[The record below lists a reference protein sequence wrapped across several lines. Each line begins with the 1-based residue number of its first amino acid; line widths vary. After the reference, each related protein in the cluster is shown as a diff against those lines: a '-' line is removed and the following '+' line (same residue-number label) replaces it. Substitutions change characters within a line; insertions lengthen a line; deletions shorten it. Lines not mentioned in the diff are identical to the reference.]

1 MNYRKIMFLL
11 SFCMLCGGTQM
22 ARAEKQKDKQKTE
35 KAQQKQKQEKD
46 KKKSGKKGGKKSRKG
61 QPEPPADS
69 TKVEK
74 PQIDRPGLFR
84 VTKEKDEWFFHVPD
98 SLLGREILT
107 TVRFTSTPSS
117 IGIFGGEQVNEQ
129 TVRFEKAPNGQ
140 LLLRSVLFINVADS
154 TQQISKAIT
163 ISNTHPI
170 IGSFKVEEHKDG
182 VNKIKVSAFFN
193 QDNPALGLPN
203 QFKKSMELQGMI
215 GEMSYIEDIKSFPM
229 NTEVRTVKTY
239 ASNGSQVP
247 AARETGKVTFGL
259 NVSFVMLPAD
269 PMPIRYF
276 DPRVGYFT
284 NGYNEFTDDQQRVEA
299 KRIAARWRLE
309 ARPEDVARQKAG
321 EAVEPIKPIVYYI
334 DPATPKQWRK
344 YLIHGVEDW
353 QPAFEKAGWKNAI
366 QAREWPENDTTMSME
381 DARYS
386 CIRYLASPIENA
398 YGPHVSDPRTGE
410 ILESHICWYHNV
422 MRLVHDWY
430 LVQASSIDEAA
441 RKMNFDEDLMGQLI
455 RFVSSHEVGHTLSL
469 RHNFGSSST
478 VPVDSLR
485 SKAWVEAHGHTPSI
499 MDYARFNY
507 VAQPEDG
514 ISRKGIFPRIGDY
527 DIWAIQWGYMPMKAD
542 NPDEDHRLMEP
553 LVREA
558 QKNPRLWWGDGEGSR
573 IDPRCQTED
582 LGDDAVKASNYGL
595 MNLKREIVCLTE
607 WAADDKKDI
616 YDRDVAELY
625 DNIIG
630 QFYRYMGHV
639 VNYIG
644 GQYRTVRAKDEPG
657 DVYAPNPLQ
666 KQKDAMEWIDKEVF
680 HEPTWMIQVP
690 YINRITSNP
699 EVVTKNVAGRIAFSL
714 KSRIYMLN
722 KLYTVDTY
730 LADITRRVFSEA
742 DSRTCVSNYRATLQN
757 AIADMLIGIYNGES
771 AECRAAALYNL
782 QQLQKKAKAASTTAP
797 DSKSRAHWALLY
809 DNIGRTLTWK

>member
-1 MNYRKIMFLL
+1 MNYRKIVLLLCLCLL
-11 SFCMLCGGTQM
+11 SGTQVT
-22 ARAEKQKDKQKTE
+22 RAEKAKDKQKTE
-35 KAQQKQKQEKD
+35 KAQKKEKQEKD
-46 KKKSGKKGGKKSRKG
+46 KKKSGKKSRRKGKKG
-61 QPEPPADS
+61 APEAPADS
-69 TKVEK
+69 VKAEK
-74 PQIDRPGLFR
+74 PQIDRPGMFR
-84 VTKEKDEWFFHVPD
+84 VTKEKNEWYFHVPD
-98 SLLGREILT
+98 TLLGREFLT

-117 IGIFGGEQVNEQ
+117 IGLFGGEQVNEQ
-129 TVRFEKAPNGQ
+129 TVRFEKAPGGE

-154 TQQISKAIT
+154 SQQINKAIT

-182 VNKIKVSAFFN
+182 MSKIKVSAFFN
-193 QDNPALGLPN
+193 QDNPAMGLPN

-229 NTEVRTVKTY
+229 NTEVRMVKTF
-239 ASNGSQVP
+239 ASNSGRIP

-259 NVSFVMLPAD
+259 NVSFVMLPAN

-284 NGYNEFTDDQQRVEA
+284 NGYNQFTDDQQRVEPV
-299 KRIAARWRLE
+299 RIAARWRLE
-309 ARPEDVARQKAG
+309 ARPEDVARQRAG
-321 EAVEPIKPIVYYI
+321 EAVEPVKPIVYYI

-344 YLIHGVEDW
+344 YLIQGVEDW
-353 QPAFEKAGWKNAI
+353 QEAFEKAGWKNAI
-366 QAREWPENDTTMSME
+366 QAREWPEDDSTMSME

-441 RKMNFDEDLMGQLI
+441 RKMNFDEELMGQLI

-527 DIWAIQWGYMPMKAD
+527 DVWAIQWGYMPMKAD
-542 NPDEDHRLMEP
+542 NPDDDHRLMEP

-558 QKNPRLWWGDGEGSR
+558 QKNPRLWWGDGEGNQ

-582 LGDDAVKASNYGL
+582 LGDDAVKASSYGL

-607 WAADDKKDI
+607 WAADNKKDI
-616 YDRDVAELY
+616 YDNDVNVLY

-630 QFYRYMGHV
+630 QYFRYMGHV

-644 GQYRTVRAKDEPG
+644 GHYRTVRAKDEPG
-657 DVYAPNPLQ
+657 DVYAPTPLQ
-666 KQKDAMEWIDKEVF
+666 KQQDAMEWIDKEVF

-690 YINRITSNP
+690 YINRITAHPQSIT
-699 EVVTKNVAGRIAFSL
+699 ENVANRIPYLL
-714 KSRIYMLN
+714 KSRIYRLN
-722 KLYTVDTY
+722 TLYTIDTY
-730 LADITRRVFSEA
+730 LADIARRVFSEA
-742 DSRTCVSNYRATLQN
+742 DSRARVSDYRAALQHAVTN
-757 AIADMLIGIYNGES
+757 MLIGIYNGETE
-771 AECRAAALYNL
+771 ACRAAALSNL
-782 QQLQKKAKAASTTAP
+782 QQLQKKARTASTSAV
-797 DSKSRAHWALLY
+797 DSKTRAHWALIY
-809 DNIGRTLTWK
+809 DNIGKALTWK